1 MLEYRNILIFLAV
14 FALFLGATVEI
25 SEGSIYIGI
34 ILFAIGVVMITRLKI
49 EGEVPV
55 KSPKHRLFIGILI
68 IIADIIYNLTTS
80 NQQLGT
86 LDVMTFLLGLSLIA
100 QGINREDAH
109 RMGVFGMY
117 MSGIF
122 IVLFLIFFSLFNKL
136 NVDFTHTFDHYVVL
150 LPSFYIIKAAGLPV
164 ELVSTET
171 VRIRG
176 VEDMTVVIGGPC
188 SGLYSMFLLISTVVA
203 YSRIEK
209 IGRNKVFS
217 MLVLSVAVAY
227 VANLT
232 RVTILYTVAFYHG
245 TEMMM
250 LVHEHLGWIIFL
262 VVVTVI
268 LSVLNKFSEPS
279 PEPEQ

>member
-1 MLEYRNILIFLAV
+1 
-14 FALFLGATVEI
+14 
-25 SEGSIYIGI
+25 
-34 ILFAIGVVMITRLKI
+34 
-49 EGEVPV
+49 
-55 KSPKHRLFIGILI
+55 
-68 IIADIIYNLTTS
+68 
-80 NQQLGT
+80 
-86 LDVMTFLLGLSLIA
+86 
-100 QGINREDAH
+100 
-109 RMGVFGMY
+109 
-117 MSGIF
+117 
-122 IVLFLIFFSLFNKL
+122 
-136 NVDFTHTFDHYVVL
+136 
-150 LPSFYIIKAAGLPV
+150 
-164 ELVSTET
+164 
-171 VRIRG
+171 
-176 VEDMTVVIGGPC
+176 MTVVIGGPC